1 MNRRILELEG
11 CLLIAYLIHPR
22 RLRLRKLWGKASVR
36 READQAQSYRRVQT
50 TEPMKHPGLRYE
62 DGSVCR
68 ERSMTLESRGFI
80 YNDTQTGLS
89 KRYLFLLAS
98 FQHKLYF
105 IHKTGRRMLGAESK
119 RSPQIT
125 SLTPEYVRAP
135 QLLVG

>member
-22 RLRLRKLWGKASVR
+22 HLQLRKLWGRARVR

-50 TEPMKHPGLRYE
+50 TEPMKRPGLRYE

-68 ERSMTLESRGFI
+68 ELNMTLESRGFI
-80 YNDTQTGLS
+80 YNDTQTGFS

-98 FQHKLYF
+98 FQHKLYS
-105 IHKTGRRMLGAESK
+105 IHKTGRHMLGAGSE

-125 SLTPEYVRAP
+125 SLTPE
-135 QLLVG
+135 